1 MNTNTGE
8 IASFEV
14 FEKEHTKEYV
24 DKFIKLIDVNNLSP
38 QVRDMLEKT
47 GRAQITRNSRCPC
60 GSGKRFKRC
69 CMTKE
74 NKVE

>member
-8 IASFEV
+8 IASLEIFET
-14 FEKEHTKEYV
+14 EHTKEYI
-24 DKFIKLIDVNNLSP
+24 DKFIKPIDINNLSP
-38 QVRDMLEKT
+38 HVREMLEKT

-69 CMTKE
+69 CMTHE
-74 NKVE
+74 